1 LETMRRRGTFGR
13 VVLIL
18 AATVVVLAGLRVA
31 ALVLNPI
38 FFAIVFS
45 LLCWPVYAFLCR
57 RLPNTLAL
65 VGWATVNKHSIL
77 C

>member
-1 LETMRRRGTFGR
+1 
-13 VVLIL
+13 
-18 AATVVVLAGLRVA
+18 VA
-31 ALVLNPI
+31 APVINPI

-57 RLPNTLAL
+57 RLPNALALVLML
-65 VGWATVNKHSIL
+65 VGWAIVNKHSML

>member
-1 LETMRRRGTFGR
+1 METMRRRGTFGR

-18 AATVVVLAGLRVA
+18 AATVVLAGLRVA
-31 ALVLNPI
+31 APVLNPI
-38 FFAIVFS
+38 FSALVFS

-57 RLPNTLAL
+57 RLPNALAL

>member
-1 LETMRRRGTFGR
+1 METMRRRGTFGR

-18 AATVVVLAGLRVA
+18 AATVVLAGLRVA
-31 ALVLNPI
+31 APVLNPI
-38 FFAIVFS
+38 FFAKVFS
-45 LLCWPVYAFLCR
+45 LLCWPVYAFPCR